1 MSAVCGM
8 SSSLYSSGETIIA
21 NPLESSSIL
30 LVVVLLCACMEYLFT
45 LAGEIKGK
53 FFHEMFDTIS
63 EEILVVGVLSLLL
76 SFGSSIPDS
85 IPPSWCIMLQW
96 THVCLLFMGIFFVLM
111 LVSMVLVMYRQHAT
125 YRKFEI
131 NRISNKAFE
140 LNASELT
147 YKHAYQHFRLCCKA
161 YGIQEDLELVCFSDY
176 VLKTEKEHLVII
188 GDLTWRSW
196 LGLTVMV
203 IINASRT
210 RIPALVDA
218 LGDHK
223 DTVDIATYIFF
234 MGMLPMLMF
243 IKISTTLSTRLSQF
257 LDKRGVTSSVSGRE
271 RETLLDDPLL
281 GGGGGDAT
289 GNEGGSG
296 PRIRPS
302 DLEDPR
308 SFLLWQTPETT
319 LAILQ
324 MLFLA
329 VVWYGA
335 VFCLNM
341 LYITFTLPSIYL
353 TLLFII
359 SCFVPVV
366 VIALFL
372 PKTLFMVALLSA
384 LGSCFNEA
392 RVRGMIMV
400 ARGEAV
406 GADSAPPAPS
416 TIATAPAPA
425 ASGGNIKQ
433 RDEIIDGPMP
443 RIMSVKKPP
452 PPLLIDDQSL
462 YRLANSSN
470 VDRELL

>member
-1 MSAVCGM
+1 
-8 SSSLYSSGETIIA
+8 
-21 NPLESSSIL
+21 
-30 LVVVLLCACMEYLFT
+30 MEYLFT

-76 SFGSSIPDS
+76 SFGSSIPNS

-111 LVSMVLVMYRQHAT
+111 LIAMVLVMYRHHAT
-125 YRKFEI
+125 NRKFEI

-140 LNASELT
+140 LSTDELA

-161 YGIQEDLELVCFSDY
+161 YGIEEDLELVCFSDY
-176 VLKTEKEHLVII
+176 ILKTEKEQIVVV

-210 RIPALVDA
+210 RIPALVSG

-223 DTVDIATYIFF
+223 DTADIATYIFF
-234 MGMLPMLMF
+234 MGLLPMGVFLR
-243 IKISTTLSTRLSQF
+243 ISSTLNTRMSQF
-257 LDKRGVTSSVSGRE
+257 LDKRGVTSSVTGRE

-281 GGGGGDAT
+281 GGGGDAS
-289 GNEGGSG
+289 GNDGA
-296 PRIRPS
+296 RIRPS

-329 VVWYGA
+329 IVWYGA

-353 TLLFII
+353 TLVFILT
-359 SCFVPVV
+359 CFIPVV
-366 VIALFL
+366 VLAIIL
-372 PKTLFMVALLSA
+372 PKTLFMVALLSS

-400 ARGEAV
+400 ARGEALGV
-406 GADSAPPAPS
+406 D
-416 TIATAPAPA
+416 TAPISVPKAPTAA
-425 ASGGNIKQ
+425 ASG
-433 RDEIIDGPMP
+433 RADTDGPSP
-443 RIMSVKKPP
+443 RIMTVKKPP

-462 YRLANSSN
+462 YRLASTS
-470 VDRELL
+470 VGREML

>member
-1 MSAVCGM
+1 M
-8 SSSLYSSGETIIA
+8 SSSLYSSGETMIA
-21 NPLESSSIL
+21 NPLESSSIV

-45 LAGEIKGK
+45 LAGEIKGR

-76 SFGSSIPDS
+76 SFGSSIPNS
-85 IPPSWCIMLQW
+85 IPPSWCIMIQW

-140 LNASELT
+140 LSTSELA
-147 YKHAYQHFRLCCKA
+147 YKQAYQHFRLCCKA

-176 VLKTEKEHLVII
+176 VLKTEKEQLAII

-223 DTVDIATYIFF
+223 DTADIATYIFF
-234 MGMLPMLMF
+234 MGMIPMAVF
-243 IKISTTLSTRLSQF
+243 IKISSTLNTRMTQF
-257 LDKRGVTSSVSGRE
+257 LDKRGAVAGAG

-281 GGGGGDAT
+281 GGGGVGADD
-289 GNEGGSG
+289 GGQ
-296 PRIRPS
+296 RLRPS

-329 VVWYGA
+329 IVWYGA

-353 TLLFII
+353 TLIFILT
-359 SCFVPVV
+359 CFVPVV
-366 VIALFL
+366 LITVWL
-372 PKTLFMVALLSA
+372 PKTLFMVSLLSS

-406 GADSAPPAPS
+406 GVDAAPV
-416 TIATAPAPA
+416 TVAPATKS
-425 ASGGNIKQ
+425 ASGVANGGQ
-433 RDEIIDGPMP
+433 DAQSP
-443 RIMSVKKPP
+443 RVMSVKKPP

-462 YRLANSSN
+462 YRLASTAGA
-470 VDRELL
+470 DRELL

>member
-8 SSSLYSSGETIIA
+8 SSSLYSSGEIIIA
-21 NPLESSSIL
+21 NPLESSSVL

-53 FFHEMFDTIS
+53 FFHQMFDTIS

-76 SFGSSIPDS
+76 SFGSSIPSS
-85 IPPSWCIMLQW
+85 IPASWCIMLQW
-96 THVCLLFMGIFFVLM
+96 THVCLLFMGVFFVLM
-111 LVSMVLVMYRQHAT
+111 LVSMVFVMHRHHTT

-140 LNASELT
+140 LNTAELS
-147 YKHAYQHFRLCCKA
+147 YKHAYQQFRLCCQA
-161 YGIQEDLELVCFSDY
+161 YSIQEDLELVCFSDY
-176 VLKTEKEHLVII
+176 VLKTEKEQLVTV

-203 IINASRT
+203 VINASRT
-210 RIPALVDA
+210 RVPALIDA
-218 LGDHK
+218 LGDQK
-223 DTVDIATYIFF
+223 DTVDIATFIFF
-234 MGMLPMLMF
+234 MGMVPMLVF
-243 IKISTTLSTRLSQF
+243 LKISSTLSSRLSQF
-257 LDKRGVTSSVSGRE
+257 LDKRGVTSSVAARE

-281 GGGGGDAT
+281 GGGADGA
-289 GNEGGSG
+289 GNPDGGSA
-296 PRIRPS
+296 IRPS

-324 MLFLA
+324 MVFLA
-329 VVWYGA
+329 IVWYGA

-341 LYITFTLPSIYL
+341 LYVTFTLPSIYL
-353 TLLFII
+353 TLLFVI
-359 SCFVPVV
+359 SCLIPVFV
-366 VIALFL
+366 LTMFL
-372 PKTLFMVALLSA
+372 PRTLFNVALLSS

-400 ARGEAV
+400 ARGETVDVVGTNAV
-406 GADSAPPAPS
+406 SEASKNPTRGSEVTEGAV
-416 TIATAPAPA
+416 I
-425 ASGGNIKQ
+425 
-433 RDEIIDGPMP
+433 P
-443 RIMSVKKPP
+443 RVLSVKKPP

-462 YRLANSSN
+462 YRLANSSAAM
-470 VDRELL
+470 DRELL

>member
-1 MSAVCGM
+1 M

-21 NPLESSSIL
+21 NPLESSSIV

-45 LAGEIKGK
+45 LAGEIKGR
-53 FFHEMFDTIS
+53 FFHEMFDTIA

-76 SFGSSIPDS
+76 SFGSSIPSS
-85 IPPSWCIMLQW
+85 IPQSWCIMLQW

-111 LVSMVLVMYRQHAT
+111 LIAMVFVMYRHHAT

-140 LNASELT
+140 LTTEELA

-161 YGIQEDLELVCFSDY
+161 YGIEEDLELVCFSDY
-176 VLKTEKEHLVII
+176 VLKTEKEQLVIV

-223 DTVDIATYIFF
+223 DTADIATYIFF
-234 MGMLPMLMF
+234 MGLLPMGVFL
-243 IKISTTLSTRLSQF
+243 KISSTLNTRMSQF
-257 LDKRGVTSSVSGRE
+257 LDKRGVASSVTGRE

-281 GGGGGDAT
+281 GAGGGADAG
-289 GNEGGSG
+289 GNDGA
-296 PRIRPS
+296 RIRPS

-329 VVWYGA
+329 IVWYGA

-353 TLLFII
+353 TLLFILT
-359 SCFVPVV
+359 CFVPVV
-366 VIALFL
+366 VLAIFL
-372 PKTLFMVALLSA
+372 PKTLFMVALLSS

-400 ARGEAV
+400 ARGEALGV
-406 GADSAPPAPS
+406 DTAPISVAPQAPS
-416 TIATAPAPA
+416 SAV
-425 ASGGNIKQ
+425 GGTKGGAGS
-433 RDEIIDGPMP
+433 DGPSP
-443 RIMSVKKPP
+443 RVMSVKKPP

-462 YRLANSSN
+462 YRLASSSA
-470 VDRELL
+470 VEREML